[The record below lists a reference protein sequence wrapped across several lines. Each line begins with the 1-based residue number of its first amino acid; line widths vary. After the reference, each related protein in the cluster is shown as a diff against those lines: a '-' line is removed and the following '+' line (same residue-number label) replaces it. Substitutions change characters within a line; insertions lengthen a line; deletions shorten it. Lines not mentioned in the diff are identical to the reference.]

1 MGTYLYRFCVWDWAW
16 TIPVKSRMHIFVWK
30 SSEVE
35 IWSVLFLLVN
45 IFQVYLRF
53 IKYQNAFLCAIM
65 VYLIHLCF
73 LKTSPPK
80 IIVCL
85 ASRKLLPNYEFLYQL
100 LKSLDIDDF
109 MIDSFLITFTGE
121 WGLNIIIFIFV
132 KSSNIDNPCISTT
145 G

>member
-1 MGTYLYRFCVWDWAW
+1 MKR
-16 TIPVKSRMHIFVWK
+16 PVSPRQHLPSLSGIYKIS
-30 SSEVE
+30 
-35 IWSVLFLLVN
+35 
-45 IFQVYLRF
+45 
-53 IKYQNAFLCAIM
+53 NAFLCAIM

-85 ASRKLLPNYEFLYQL
+85 ASRKLLPNYKFLYQL

-121 WGLNIIIFIFV
+121 WGLNIIIFILIIIIIIIIIIIMDFIFLSDRV
-132 KSSNIDNPCISTT
+132 SKANIVH
-145 G
+145 

>member
-1 MGTYLYRFCVWDWAW
+1 MKYHLYRFCVWHWAW
-16 TIPVKSRMHIFVWK
+16 AISFQSRMHVIMWK

-45 IFQVYLRF
+45 IFQVNLGF
-53 IKYQNAFLCAIM
+53 IKYQNAFFCAIM

-85 ASRKLLPNYEFLYQL
+85 ASRKLLPNYKFLYQL
-100 LKSLDIDDF
+100 LKSLIIDDF
-109 MIDSFLITFTGE
+109 MMDIHSTTDITEDSIRLHYFWLCQ
-121 WGLNIIIFIFV
+121 GLNQ
-132 KSSNIDNPCISTT
+132 
-145 G
+145 